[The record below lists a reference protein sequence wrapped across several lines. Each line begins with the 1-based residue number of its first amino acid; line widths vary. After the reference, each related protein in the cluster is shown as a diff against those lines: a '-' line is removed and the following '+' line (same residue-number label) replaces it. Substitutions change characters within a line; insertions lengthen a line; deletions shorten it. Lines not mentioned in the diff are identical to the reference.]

1 MSVGET
7 SHARGRVFFV
17 RLYCS
22 EVVLI
27 GWWLSKDFLESGTS
41 RLDVGYVR
49 DGFSY
54 DVGEMMRN
62 HEVRDVGLENV
73 TGLSC
78 CCPVGVL
85 IVQRSMFV
93 GRAAVV
99 SFEFC

>member
-7 SHARGRVFFV
+7 SHTRGRVFFV
-17 RLYCS
+17 RLYGS

-27 GWWLSKDFLESGTS
+27 CWWLSKDFLESGTS

-49 DGFSY
+49 KGFPY

-62 HEVRDVGLENV
+62 HEMRNVGTEYVARLD
-73 TGLSC
+73 C
-78 CCPVGVL
+78 CSPVGVL
-85 IVQRSMFV
+85 IVQWSMFV

-99 SFEFC
+99 SFEFG

>member
-1 MSVGET
+1 MRFDGV
-7 SHARGRVFFV
+7 
-17 RLYCS
+17 
-22 EVVLI
+22 EVVVI
-27 GWWLSKDFLESGTS
+27 EWWLSKDFLESGSS
-41 RLDVGYVR
+41 RLDVGYVCY
-49 DGFSY
+49 GFPY

-62 HEVRDVGLENV
+62 HEVRDVGPEDV
-73 TGLSC
+73 TGLGC